1 MKLKKGV
8 LFCMAL
14 VAVLFASVAYS
25 SKSEAAESFD
35 LDKGATFTFDSAG
48 NWKNIYSGVFESQKI
63 GDYTSYQYVDYS
75 GQVQYVEATADSRNI
90 QAAYVV
96 KDRIF
101 DFVGTYSPSESY
113 FSEFTKIWTYR
124 VNQVNGLAPV
134 YITTVSIEQGAL
146 GTTLSVKA
154 DRSIVPNWSALPNV
168 ENMSKVM
175 IYPGR
180 LSLKVKN

>member
-1 MKLKKGV
+1 
-8 LFCMAL
+8 MAL
-14 VAVLFASVAYS
+14 VAVLFASVAHS

-35 LDKGATFTFDSAG
+35 LDKGVTFTFDSAG

-63 GDYTSYQYVDYS
+63 GDYTNY
-75 GQVQYVEATADSRNI
+75 QYVEATADSRNI

-134 YITTVSIEQGAL
+134 YITTVSIEQSAL

-180 LSLKVKN
+180 FSLKVKN